1 MAPHPNFP
9 RRLGEGKF
17 ALCVASRESC
27 ERVNEGRR
35 CGTRKGEAG
44 TRKMTLPLF
53 RVPVSPFRVGSAPPT
68 RKMLAHLHFTD
79 HDYPT
84 TSNLPPPPAI
94 SLCLQPSGVA
104 LRHQEPPPVAGERA
118 RQEQTNVDID
128 KQPANLQ
135 ELAGCFDNL
144 NAHFGALVALSGCRK
159 PIRTGDALRYASA
172 SV

>member
-1 MAPHPNFP
+1 MGFNKPKTRQSRKTGSFFVSL
-9 RRLGEGKF
+9 RQ
-17 ALCVASRESC
+17 ALR
-27 ERVNEGRR
+27 
-35 CGTRKGEAG
+35 
-44 TRKMTLPLF
+44 PL
-53 RVPVSPFRVGSAPPT
+53 PPT

-118 RQEQTNVDID
+118 RQEQTNVDKD

-135 ELAGCFDNL
+135 ELAGCFDIL
-144 NAHFGALVALSGCRK
+144 NAHFGALTALSGCRK
-159 PIRTGDALRYASA
+159 FIKTGDALR
-172 SV
+172 